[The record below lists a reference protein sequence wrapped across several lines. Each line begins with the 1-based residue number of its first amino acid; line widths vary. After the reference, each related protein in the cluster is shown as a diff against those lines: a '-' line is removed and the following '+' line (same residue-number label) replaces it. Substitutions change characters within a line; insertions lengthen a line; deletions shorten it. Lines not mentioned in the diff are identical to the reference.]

1 MKSMATDYGAATGG
15 ASANRAPGRS
25 VLVVAGPT
33 GGGKSA
39 LAVDLAR
46 AHDGVV
52 INADS
57 MQVYRE
63 LRVLTARPTTA
74 EEATVPHRLYGVLPA
89 AERCSA
95 GRWLRMALPEIEA
108 AFAQGK
114 VPVVVGGTGLYLRAL
129 IQGLADI
136 PDIPATDVARAGALY
151 DERGGEAFRADL
163 RALDPDAADRL
174 PASDRQRLIR
184 AYAVVKATG
193 RTLKDWHREGAANA
207 VAARFATIV
216 LTPPT
221 DVLYPI
227 LDARF
232 DAMMAAGGLDEARA
246 FAALGV
252 DPSLPAAKAVGVR
265 ELLAHLAGDLDL
277 EAAVA
282 KAKQATRNFAKRQRT
297 WLRHQVRPDVSIESI
312 YDSKAWAIAD
322 GFAGRFLSAQFSE
335 SL

>member
-1 MKSMATDYGAATGG
+1 M
-15 ASANRAPGRS
+15 
-25 VLVVAGPT
+25 LVVAGPT
-33 GGGKSA
+33 GSGKSA

-63 LRVLTARPTTA
+63 LRVLTARPTAA
-74 EEATVPHRLYGVLPA
+74 EEATVPHRLYGVLSA

-95 GRWLRMALPEIEA
+95 GRWLRLALPEIEA
-108 AFAQGK
+108 AFAAGK

-129 IQGLADI
+129 MQGLADV
-136 PDIPATDVARAGALY
+136 PEIPAADVAHAQARYEKL
-151 DERGGEAFRADL
+151 GGTAFREDL

-193 RTLKDWHREGAANA
+193 RTLKDWQKGGAAAA
-207 VAARFATIV
+207 VAARFATVV
-216 LTPPT
+216 LSPP
-221 DVLYPI
+221 VEMLYPA

-232 DAMMAAGGLDEARA
+232 DAMMAAGGMDEAQA
-246 FAALGV
+246 FAALRL
-252 DPSLPAAKAVGVR
+252 DPSLPAAKAVGVK
-265 ELLAHLAGDLDL
+265 ELLLYLAGDWDL
-277 EAAVA
+277 ATAVA

-297 WLRHQVRPDVSIESI
+297 WLRHQIQADLLIENT
-312 YDSKAWAIAD
+312 YNSKAWPEIDA
-322 GFAGRFLSAQFSE
+322 FVGRFLSAQFSE